1 MNRTGVLF
9 VSHDA
14 TRTGAPIAL
23 LRFLRWFKKNGNR
36 PFAVLLPTSAQPAGE
51 LIPDFEEVA
60 ETWQIDRS
68 RWCPGGTRATTL
80 RLIGLNAWARR
91 ADVAEI
97 HRFARRCAPALV
109 YKNSISSAWADMLP
123 REIPVLTH
131 VHELEYAFRRQSPS
145 HLARLIAETRHFIA
159 CSDAVR
165 QNLVVKQGIPTE
177 RIETVHEPID
187 IAEMRAERTRQQ
199 VFEELRV
206 PDGATLVIGGGAGNW
221 RKGGDLFVQLARF
234 LCRQR
239 SDVYFVWIGGF
250 GSDTDELEHD
260 VRLTEL
266 TERVRLIGTV
276 LKTSDY
282 FAASDVFVL
291 TSREDPYPLVCL
303 EAAALEKP
311 IVCFASGGGMPEFV
325 ESDCGFIVPY
335 LDIAAM
341 ADRVTFLL
349 NSPERRLGMGAA
361 ARRKVEHSHDIGVIG
376 PRIMEI
382 IEKTISRTVL

>member
-1 MNRTGVLF
+1 MKRAGVLF

-36 PFAVLLPTSAQPAGE
+36 PFAVLLPTSAQPCGE

-60 ETWQIDRS
+60 ETWEIDRS
-68 RWCPGGTRATTL
+68 RWIAGGTRARAL
-80 RLIGLNAWARR
+80 RLIGLNGWARR

-97 HRFARRCAPALV
+97 HRFARRCAPGLV

-131 VHELEYAFRRQSPS
+131 VHELEYAFRRQSPP
-145 HLARLIAETRHFIA
+145 HLARLIAETRCFIA

-177 RIETVHEPID
+177 RIETVHEPVD
-187 IAEMRAERTRQQ
+187 IAEMRPGRTRQQ
-199 VFEELRV
+199 VFEELQL
-206 PDGATLVIGGGAGNW
+206 PNGATLVIGAGAGNW
-221 RKGGDLFVQLARF
+221 RKGGDLFVQLARVV
-234 LCRQR
+234 CRQR

-250 GSDTDELEHD
+250 SSDIDEFEHD
-260 VRLTEL
+260 VRLAGL
-266 TERVRLIGTV
+266 TERVRLRRPSR
-276 LKTSDY
+276 LYLDY
-282 FAASDVFVL
+282 FAAADLFVL
-291 TSREDPYPLVCL
+291 TSREDAYPLVCL

-311 IVCFASGGGMPEFV
+311 IVCFAGAGGMPEFV
-325 ESDCGFIVPY
+325 ENNCGFIVPY

-341 ADRVTFLL
+341 ADCVTFLL

-361 ARRKVEHSHDIGVIG
+361 ARRKVEQDHDICAVG

-382 IEKTISRTVL
+382 IEKTISQTVL